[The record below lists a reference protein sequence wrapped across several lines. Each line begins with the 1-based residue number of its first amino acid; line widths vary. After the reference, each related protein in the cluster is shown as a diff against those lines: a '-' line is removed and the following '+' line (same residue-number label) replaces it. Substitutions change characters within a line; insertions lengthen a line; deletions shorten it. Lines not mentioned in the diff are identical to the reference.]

1 VGVFYS
7 LPVYLLTT
15 SALYD
20 ILVFNLR
27 ERSPLKCLSSETI
40 LILEYFVMK
49 SAKQKVLA
57 YLSKDSEY
65 NTLTAQKMQSVFG
78 VANPSAT
85 INELRN
91 EGHAIYL
98 NSRINANGD
107 KVSFYRLGTPT
118 KRIVAAGIAAVR
130 SQGERAFA

>member
-1 VGVFYS
+1 ME
-7 LPVYLLTT
+7 L
-15 SALYD
+15 
-20 ILVFNLR
+20 
-27 ERSPLKCLSSETI
+27 
-40 LILEYFVMK
+40 FVMK
-49 SAKQKVLA
+49 STKARVLA
-57 YLSKDSEY
+57 FLSKDSEY
-65 NTLTAQKMQSVFG
+65 NTLTPQKMQSVFG

-107 KVSFYRLGTPT
+107 KVSFYRLGSPT
-118 KRIVAAGIAAVR
+118 KRMVAAGIAAIR

>member
-1 VGVFYS
+1 
-7 LPVYLLTT
+7 
-15 SALYD
+15 
-20 ILVFNLR
+20 
-27 ERSPLKCLSSETI
+27 
-40 LILEYFVMK
+40 MK
-49 SAKQKVLA
+49 STKARVLA
-57 YLSKDSEY
+57 YLSKDSDY
-65 NTLTAQKMQSVFG
+65 NTLTPQKMQSVFG

-107 KVSFYRLGTPT
+107 KVSFYRLGSPT
-118 KRIVAAGIAAVR
+118 KRMVAAGIAAIR

>member
-1 VGVFYS
+1 ME
-7 LPVYLLTT
+7 L
-15 SALYD
+15 
-20 ILVFNLR
+20 
-27 ERSPLKCLSSETI
+27 
-40 LILEYFVMK
+40 FVMK
-49 SAKQKVLA
+49 STKARVLA

-65 NTLTAQKMQSVFG
+65 NTLTPQKMQSVFG

-91 EGHAIYL
+91 EGNAIYL

-107 KVSFYRLGTPT
+107 KVSFYRLGSPT
-118 KRIVAAGIAAVR
+118 KRVVAAGIAAIR

>member
-1 VGVFYS
+1 
-7 LPVYLLTT
+7 
-15 SALYD
+15 
-20 ILVFNLR
+20 
-27 ERSPLKCLSSETI
+27 
-40 LILEYFVMK
+40 MK

-57 YLSKDSEY
+57 YLSKQDGY
-65 NTLTAQKMQSVFG
+65 NTLTANKMQSLYG

-98 NSRINANGD
+98 NTRTNTNGE

-118 KRIVAAGIAAVR
+118 KRVVAAGIAAIR
-130 SQGERAFA
+130 SQGEPAFA